1 MECVDVVVKIG
12 GSACTKKAEFE
23 TLNEVALGESAAQLA
38 ALAAEGTS
46 LAIVHGAGSFGHQ
59 YARQYNISSGGESGG
74 ARPLPAIT
82 REGFAKTRLSVS
94 KLNRFVTE
102 ALVEHGL
109 PAVSL
114 CPCPF
119 VCTTGKKLSGGRL
132 PESAVNGARA
142 LLSSGLVP
150 LVHGDA
156 VLDDAQGVAILSGD
170 IWMVELARELG
181 AKSAVF
187 ITDVDGVFTKPP
199 TEPDAELVREIL
211 FDLETK
217 DLELTGVSMNVA
229 GHDVTGGL
237 KAKLDCAGEVLL
249 GAPSVEAVYIVRA
262 GSESAAEAL
271 RGEVPSQGT
280 TLRRK

>member
-1 MECVDVVVKIG
+1 
-12 GSACTKKAEFE
+12 
-23 TLNEVALGESAAQLA
+23 
-38 ALAAEGTS
+38 
-46 LAIVHGAGSFGHQ
+46 
-59 YARQYNISSGGESGG
+59 
-74 ARPLPAIT
+74 
-82 REGFAKTRLSVS
+82 
-94 KLNRFVTE
+94 
-102 ALVEHGL
+102 
-109 PAVSL
+109 
-114 CPCPF
+114 
-119 VCTTGKKLSGGRL
+119 
-132 PESAVNGARA
+132 
-142 LLSSGLVP
+142 VP